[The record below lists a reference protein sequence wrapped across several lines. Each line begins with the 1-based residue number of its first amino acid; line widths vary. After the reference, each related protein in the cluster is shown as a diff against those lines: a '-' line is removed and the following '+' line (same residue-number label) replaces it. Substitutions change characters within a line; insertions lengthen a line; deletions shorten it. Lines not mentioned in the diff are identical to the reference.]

1 MNAEPASL
9 VNSVRFANHWIG
21 FKTMGTRSNRDDI
34 GAKITVVV
42 HKRRIIDEV
51 RSGSSYESQ
60 NDIRVPFGL
69 GSAAKSTLLWCAG
82 PAGWSSDMTILRSI
96 GSILLRKGPVPQSRP
111 KAESRSRPP
120 INAAIAW
127 QLALRFINAEDL
139 IIVYILEGL
148 PEPARPLDLNRFRP
162 GVLA

>member
-1 MNAEPASL
+1 VGDLWNDGRLAVVINNMNAEPALL

-21 FKTMGTRSNRDDI
+21 FKTMGTRSNRDGI

-69 GSAAKSTLLWCAG
+69 GSAAKVDSVVVRWPSGLVERYDNPPLDRLNTLKEGAG
-82 PAGWSSDMTILRSI
+82 TSVA
-96 GSILLRKGPVPQSRP
+96 
-111 KAESRSRPP
+111 AESGKSF
-120 INAAIAW
+120 ATTH
-127 QLALRFINAEDL
+127 
-139 IIVYILEGL
+139 
-148 PEPARPLDLNRFRP
+148 
-162 GVLA
+162 